1 MRSEIKKS
9 HSYPIASI
17 SRHQEKCVPNITFSF
32 ITGALQQVNYDKK
45 SNNAKLGSSIQ
56 RTYTKISGT
65 ADDIFE
71 LLKLKNTVYFNK
83 FYFLLKTQWFFMLPR
98 RPVDH
103 SLIESHAGKVATF
116 SEEKSDHCITEIAG
130 SRSNEEPCKISED
143 CWKMV
148 TTRNSIGYAL
158 THQALYF
165 VIGMIKG

>member
-1 MRSEIKKS
+1 MRIETKKS
-9 HSYPIASI
+9 HSMVSTL
-17 SRHQEKCVPNITFSF
+17 RHQKKCVPNITFSF
-32 ITGALQQVNYDKK
+32 ITGALHHVIYDRK
-45 SNNAKLGSSIQ
+45 SNNEKLDSSIQ

-83 FYFLLKTQWFFMLPR
+83 FYFLLEKQWFFMLPR
-98 RPVDH
+98 RPVDR

-130 SRSNEEPCKISED
+130 SRSDEEPCKISGD
-143 CWKMV
+143 CWKLV

-165 VIGMIKG
+165 IIGMKKG